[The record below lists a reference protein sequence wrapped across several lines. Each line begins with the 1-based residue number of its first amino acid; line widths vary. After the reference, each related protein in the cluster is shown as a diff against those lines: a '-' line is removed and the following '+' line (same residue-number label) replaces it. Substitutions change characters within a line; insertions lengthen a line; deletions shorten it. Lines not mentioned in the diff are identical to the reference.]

1 MTVEHSTDASLTNPT
16 DWKSIDWITIN
27 RLVRRLQMRIAKAE
41 QTGRHRKIKSLQ
53 WLLTHS
59 HAAKLLAVHR
69 VTTNRGAKT
78 PGVDNV
84 VWRSQRQKLQA
95 AELLNRCGYRPKPLR
110 RHYIPKKNGK
120 FRPLSIP
127 TLYDRAMQ
135 ALYALALAPI
145 AETVADPYSY
155 GFREG
160 RCCADAL
167 EHAHI
172 VLSKRTSP
180 PWVLE
185 GDIRACFDQISQDW
199 LLQHVPM
206 DKQILSKWLKAGYLE
221 KGKWFPTKEGTPQ
234 GGLISPLLANLALDG
249 MQKAIRQAVRAKG
262 DKVHFMRYADD
273 FIVTGATKELLEQKV
288 KPAVTAFLQPR
299 GLELSEQKTVIT
311 HIQDGFNFLGHTVRR
326 YGDKLLTIPKESNVK
341 SLREK
346 IRLCLQSTL
355 ALGQKAL
362 IRKLNPILRGWANFY
377 RHAAAKA
384 TFDKLDH
391 YVHWRIW
398 RWTKRRHSNKS
409 AQWRKD
415 KYYSAAGDGW
425 KFSVRY
431 LRKSD
436 GKLKVM
442 QLYRLGTTPILR
454 YIKVKGAA
462 NPYDPKYTEYFDR
475 RRSIIWRVRG
485 NLAFTKANSTG

>member
-1 MTVEHSTDASLTNPT
+1 MTVEPSTDASLTKPT
-16 DWKSIDWITIN
+16 HWKSIDWIRIK

-41 QTGRHRKIKSLQ
+41 QTGRHRKVKSLQ

-59 HAAKLLAVHR
+59 RMAKLLAVR
-69 VTTNRGAKT
+69 IVTTNRGAKT

-95 AELLNRCGYRPKPLR
+95 AELLNRRGYNPKPLR

-120 FRPLSIP
+120 LRPLSIP

-234 GGLISPLLANLALDG
+234 GGLMTPCTHWITWAFLTRRLRDNGDAMMNGDCFLTDVDLLDHQTKDLLALRNAQRFG
-249 MQKAIRQAVRAKG
+249 RFVQAIQK
-262 DKVHFMRYADD
+262 H
-273 FIVTGATKELLEQKV
+273 L
-288 KPAVTAFLQPR
+288 
-299 GLELSEQKTVIT
+299 
-311 HIQDGFNFLGHTVRR
+311 
-326 YGDKLLTIPKESNVK
+326 
-341 SLREK
+341 
-346 IRLCLQSTL
+346 
-355 ALGQKAL
+355 
-362 IRKLNPILRGWANFY
+362 
-377 RHAAAKA
+377 
-384 TFDKLDH
+384 
-391 YVHWRIW
+391 
-398 RWTKRRHSNKS
+398 
-409 AQWRKD
+409 
-415 KYYSAAGDGW
+415 
-425 KFSVRY
+425 
-431 LRKSD
+431 
-436 GKLKVM
+436 
-442 QLYRLGTTPILR
+442 
-454 YIKVKGAA
+454 
-462 NPYDPKYTEYFDR
+462 
-475 RRSIIWRVRG
+475 
-485 NLAFTKANSTG
+485 